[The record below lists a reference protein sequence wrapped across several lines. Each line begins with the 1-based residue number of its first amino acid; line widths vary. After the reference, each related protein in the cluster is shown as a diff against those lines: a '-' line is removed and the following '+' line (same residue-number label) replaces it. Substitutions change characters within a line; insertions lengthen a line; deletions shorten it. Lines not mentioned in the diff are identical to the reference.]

1 MVGGNGKHC
10 PCPWYDP
17 LRQGSEMAL
26 GASTCPPNRRVAR
39 PRHIL
44 PASSRCCSPFEP
56 LRRAV
61 ERAGAPRNRTH
72 TLLRPPS
79 SFIIIIII
87 FTLASSITDPS
98 ADAKVQQTRAVS
110 ISATSERQP
119 SSSKVFNSVTVRG
132 RKRKRPHSALCFV
145 FFVSSEQCCVGVCVC
160 MLRVY
165 CAGLRER
172 SFSVL
177 LRPPAR
183 GLPRA
188 SAAEER
194 LSRSAG
200 SRQRVHCSLQL
211 SSQFSLLYSRGKQ
224 QREESAAHC
233 IRRAKVVRRATRW
246 TKHGFLDAMPFFV
259 FCFCCRRPGGTVCG
273 VGWWGEWT
281 SFLVTPRRWCFD
293 VLLRLDRE
301 LVEDCLFLAGE
312 NATLCPPVSGSGS
325 REISWPKRGRT
336 V

>member
-1 MVGGNGKHC
+1 
-10 PCPWYDP
+10 
-17 LRQGSEMAL
+17 
-26 GASTCPPNRRVAR
+26 
-39 PRHIL
+39 
-44 PASSRCCSPFEP
+44 
-56 LRRAV
+56 
-61 ERAGAPRNRTH
+61 
-72 TLLRPPS
+72 
-79 SFIIIIII
+79 
-87 FTLASSITDPS
+87 
-98 ADAKVQQTRAVS
+98 
-110 ISATSERQP
+110 
-119 SSSKVFNSVTVRG
+119 
-132 RKRKRPHSALCFV
+132 
-145 FFVSSEQCCVGVCVC
+145 

-177 LRPPAR
+177 LRAR
-183 GLPRA
+183 PREACLAQALPKSDFQGLLVPGR
-188 SAAEER
+188 EFTV
-194 LSRSAG
+194 LSS
-200 SRQRVHCSLQL
+200 

-224 QREESAAHC
+224 QREESTAHC

-246 TKHGFLDAMPFFV
+246 TKHCFLDAMPFFV
-259 FCFCCRRPGGTVCG
+259 FCFCCRRPGVCG